1 MSIDKNT
8 ESRRQRQERIRA
20 DPELYARH
28 LEQQR
33 RYNEKRREARKEYM
47 RAYNASER
55 GREAV
60 KRYRSTDA
68 AKEAWS
74 RYNNSEKGKAR
85 RETYNRSER
94 RRELRRLWA
103 KTAKGREARRRY
115 DSKRNG
121 AAKPNLPLGEFMQR
135 QLQAEPLYAQAA
147 KLAPKYLPRDVRED
161 FITEVII
168 AVLEGSATIE
178 GVKGNLSRF
187 IPEHHKDSFRTVSMD
202 QTVKGTDNLRIK
214 DTIASDAFHF

>member
-1 MSIDKNT
+1 MPSDKSKNT

-33 RYNEKRREARKEYM
+33 RHNEKRKEARKEYM

-55 GREAV
+55 GKESV

-85 RETYNRSER
+85 WRTYNRSER

-103 KTAKGREARRRY
+103 KTTKT
-115 DSKRNG
+115 
-121 AAKPNLPLGEFMQR
+121 NLPLGEFMQR
-135 QLQAEPLYAQAA
+135 QLQAEPLYVQAS
-147 KLAPKYLPRDVRED
+147 KLAPKYLPKDVRED

-168 AVLEGSATIE
+168 AVLEGSVTIE
-178 GVKGNLSRF
+178 NVSKNITRF
-187 IPEHHKDSFRTVSMD
+187 IPAHHKDSFKTVSMD
-202 QTVKGTDNLRIK
+202 QTIAGTDNLK
-214 DTIASDAFHF
+214 LSDKIASDVFHF